1 MFTELIKIKEEHHNI
16 SEELKDLKRQIE
28 FYILD
33 NNLLRCKNCELN
45 NEHNSLV
52 LKIES
57 EERMLQLH
65 ENEINKKR
73 EILENIKNN
82 KDYAILKNKIEEQIN
97 DFLNHRKEFFK
108 LVAMT
113 ILNII
118 KPIQKK
124 VFSLAI

>member
-1 MFTELIKIKEEHHNI
+1 L
-16 SEELKDLKRQIE
+16 
-28 FYILD
+28 
-33 NNLLRCKNCELN
+33 
-45 NEHNSLV
+45 LV

>member
-1 MFTELIKIKEEHHNI
+1 MFTELIKIKEEHQNI